1 MKDPA
6 CTIVESARA
15 AATGYSFPSGHTQN
29 VTAEFSAIALWAK
42 RRWVTWLCAIIIL
55 LTGFSRMYLGV
66 HTPLD
71 VGVSLVVG
79 LLTSLVCIRLF
90 DRLRP
95 GAIRGIIL
103 AAMALMAGGALGLSI
118 AWGVEERHIRYDT
131 HAPLLGQICKVV
143 LGLAVILGLKAG
155 LKAPIQQL
163 VQGDPIG
170 DGIRYCLIALFGGLV
185 WPLTFPFWKKIGH
198 SSKKT
203 PKEDA

>member
-1 MKDPA
+1 MVGYLLLAPKGPA
-6 CTIVESARA
+6 NVAEFDLHGLESA
-15 AATGYSFPSGHTQN
+15 YSL
-29 VTAEFSAIALWAK
+29 A
-42 RRWVTWLCAIIIL
+42 
-55 LTGFSRMYLGV
+55 
-66 HTPLD
+66 
-71 VGVSLVVG
+71 
-79 LLTSLVCIRLF
+79 
-90 DRLRP
+90 
-95 GAIRGIIL
+95 GA
-103 AAMALMAGGALGLSI
+103 ALGLCI
-118 AWGVEERHIRYDT
+118 AWRVDERYIRYDIQ
-131 HAPLLGQICKVV
+131 APLLGQICKVG

>member
-1 MKDPA
+1 
-6 CTIVESARA
+6 
-15 AATGYSFPSGHTQN
+15 
-29 VTAEFSAIALWAK
+29 
-42 RRWVTWLCAIIIL
+42 
-55 LTGFSRMYLGV
+55 
-66 HTPLD
+66 
-71 VGVSLVVG
+71 
-79 LLTSLVCIRLF
+79 
-90 DRLRP
+90 
-95 GAIRGIIL
+95 
-103 AAMALMAGGALGLSI
+103 MALMLGYLLLAPKGSANVAEFDQHGLESAYSLAGAALGLSI
-118 AWGVEERHIRYDT
+118 AWWVEERHIRYDT

-198 SSKKT
+198 SSKKM